1 MGNMS
6 KKKVFVIMPFEDK
19 FFEIYEMLKRQFE
32 KDFMFSHAG
41 EEDNQQNI
49 LKDII
54 QAIYDSDIIIANLT
68 GLNPNVFYELGIAH
82 TLNKKVIIITED
94 ISTLP
99 FDLKNYRAKDYS
111 THFVKFN
118 ELIDALNKY
127 MYGAIMGDVVYS
139 NPVAD
144 FLSTKNE
151 REVTASIYQK
161 EVTIALEEETDK
173 GFLDFLAGI
182 EENAE
187 EMTETLNHMSEDMQ
201 IMHSGMAKSTSEIER
216 VNKIGG
222 SGTATFVR
230 KEVKKVANY
239 IETFST
245 KLRSYN
251 QINVELWS
259 KIEKDTFGLIE
270 NKFAAQ
276 NKEDLVSYLK
286 SLKSMQTAI
295 VETSS
300 SVENMKS
307 TSLNNLGM
315 ERRLN
320 QAIRFLDEDLEN
332 YLEIMGQINSSID
345 RILEKSRFYVGDID
359 FGDA

>member
-1 MGNMS
+1 MD
-6 KKKVFVIMPFEDK
+6 KQKVFVIMPFDDK

-32 KDFMFSHAG
+32 KDFLFSHAG

-49 LKDII
+49 LKDIV

-99 FDLKNYRAKDYS
+99 FDLKSYRAKEYS
-111 THFVKFN
+111 THFVKFA

-127 MYGAIMGDVVYS
+127 MYGAITGEVVYS
-139 NPVAD
+139 NPVSD
-144 FLSTKNE
+144 FLSTKSE
-151 REVTASIYQK
+151 KEVTASIYQK
-161 EVTIALEEETDK
+161 DATIALEEDTDK

-187 EMTETLNHMSEDMQ
+187 EMTKNINKMAEDMNV
-201 IMHSGMAKSTSEIER
+201 MSSGMTTSTSEIER
-216 VNKIGG
+216 VNKTGG
-222 SGTATFVR
+222 SGTTTFVR
-230 KEVKKVANY
+230 KEAKKVAKY

-245 KLRSYN
+245 QLRSYN
-251 QINVELWS
+251 QIYVELWS
-259 KIEKDTFGLIE
+259 KIEKDTLGLIE

-276 NKEDLVSYLK
+276 NKENLVSYLK
-286 SLKSMQTAI
+286 SLKSMQMAI
-295 VETSS
+295 EESCS
-300 SVENMKS
+300 SVEDMKK

-315 ERRLN
+315 ERTLN
-320 QAIRFLDEDLEN
+320 QAIRFLDEDLAN
-332 YLEIMGQINSSID
+332 YIGIMGQIISSID
-345 RILEKSRFYVGDID
+345 RILEKSRFVVGEITVEEV
-359 FGDA
+359 